1 MNLLEEIRD
10 DMAVLVTYDDAYSAI
25 EGLKNTEYPAWCVK
39 YENQFGVAVERGNY
53 KDDLYI
59 EFSNSKIISKVLM
72 TEDGPINCLMLLCA
86 DFYLRYAFSAVATAF
101 VDPGENGKNRKLLTN
116 DPEKWALEW
125 RDLLGNAIYEKR
137 IYSILG
143 ELIILEHLF
152 KKDNKT
158 CWSAVNGGTHDIEY
172 SNGSAEV
179 KSTLQRYGST
189 VTISGQHQ
197 LKSNNGLDLYFIRM
211 EESNLG
217 VCINDMIKL
226 LVDDG
231 YDENRIEVELRKLG
245 IMPGSIERKERYK
258 ILEKRKYKVDN
269 NFPKITNESFKNDM
283 IPENILHIVYSI
295 DLDGLN
301 YEKW

>member
-1 MNLLEEIRD
+1 
-10 DMAVLVTYDDAYSAI
+10 
-25 EGLKNTEYPAWCVK
+25 
-39 YENQFGVAVERGNY
+39 
-53 KDDLYI
+53 
-59 EFSNSKIISKVLM
+59 
-72 TEDGPINCLMLLCA
+72 
-86 DFYLRYAFSAVATAF
+86 
-101 VDPGENGKNRKLLTN
+101 
-116 DPEKWALEW
+116 
-125 RDLLGNAIYEKR
+125 
-137 IYSILG
+137 
-143 ELIILEHLF
+143 
-152 KKDNKT
+152 
-158 CWSAVNGGTHDIEY
+158 
-172 SNGSAEV
+172 
-179 KSTLQRYGST
+179 
-189 VTISGQHQ
+189 
-197 LKSNNGLDLYFIRM
+197 M